1 MFIAHILD
9 GRATPIKS
17 HARSEQEKIKNAHS
31 AILILRNPFDTLRAE
46 FKRTRVG
53 KTGQLTKVNMTGKK
67 FVAIVF

>member
-1 MFIAHILD
+1 M
-9 GRATPIKS
+9 
-17 HARSEQEKIKNAHS
+17 EKIKNAHS

-67 FVAIVF
+67 LVAIVF